1 MSSLITL
8 LFGSA
13 SSASPPSPS
22 LLLLSVPNV
31 HCLEYP
37 DSRLNVL

>member
-8 LFGSA
+8 PSGSV

-22 LLLLSVPNV
+22 LPLLSVPNV
-31 HCLEYP
+31 HSPRYLVSKP
-37 DSRLNVL
+37 NVS